1 MTPFLACTSGP
12 PSASLLG
19 RRPSARS
26 TTAGPAISTCEF
38 SAITEKCEATRRAA
52 GSPATAPSPAEATGT
67 LAIALATEAKRGGA
81 LTGVPTVFD
90 PVPATL
96 PPAPWCSRTSGTR

>member
-1 MTPFLACTSGP
+1 MTPFLACTAGP

-26 TTAGPAISTCEF
+26 TTAGPAIRICEF

-52 GSPATAPSPAEATGT
+52 GRPATAPSPAEATGT
-67 LAIALATEAKRGGA
+67 VAIAWATDLKRGA
-81 LTGVPTVFD
+81 AFTGVPTVFE

-96 PPAPWCSRTSGTR
+96 PPAT